1 MKQEVVI
8 ELLVIGFAR
17 AAMVQYGS
25 NYCRLYYSK
34 TGEFT
39 YIDIGNKTQE
49 LNDLTF
55 SLKSTL
61 EVINQAIKDRAIE
74 NTQRFYIHIR
84 LDPKEFIKVSFVNRM
99 D

>member
-1 MKQEVVI
+1 MKQESVI

-34 TGEFT
+34 TGEFE

-74 NTQRFYIHIR
+74 NTQRFFIDIW
-84 LDPKEFIKVSFVNRM
+84 LDPKEFIKVSFIYRV